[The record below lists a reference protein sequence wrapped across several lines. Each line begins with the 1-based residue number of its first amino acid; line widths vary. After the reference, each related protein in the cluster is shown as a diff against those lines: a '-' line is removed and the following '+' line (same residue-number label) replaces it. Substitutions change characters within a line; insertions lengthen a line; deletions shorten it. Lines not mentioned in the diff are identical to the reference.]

1 VVLSLIV
8 SEDSF
13 VRDGLTEA
21 SGELLKVRL
30 AESDGDME
38 SDAPPDETDSLGLS
52 ESEFPDA
59 CPVSDGDFVFVPAA
73 CTSSERSAT
82 ATKAI
87 ATMTRVR
94 EKYLL
99 TKDEVCAKCLLL
111 KHVACCCPRRT
122 PSYSLEC
129 LQDGKR

>member
-38 SDAPPDETDSLGLS
+38 SDAPPDEAVSLGLS

-73 CTSSERSAT
+73 CTSSENSAT

-87 ATMTRVR
+87 ATMTRAR

-99 TKDEVCAKCLLL
+99 TKDVVCAKCLLL
-111 KHVACCCPRRT
+111 KHVACC
-122 PSYSLEC
+122 
-129 LQDGKR
+129 